1 MIRAENLRK
10 QYDRLVAVDG
20 LSFHVDRGE
29 IFGLLGPNGA
39 GKTTTI
45 NMLVGILKPDGG
57 SVSINGADD
66 PTRANVRQSIGYA
79 PQSIAI
85 YDRLTAS
92 ENLEFFGKLYGITS
106 RRSRERIA
114 WALEFGGLQ
123 DTGKKLAGAFSG
135 GMKRR
140 LNLAAALIHDPPI
153 LMLDEPTVG
162 VDPQSRNLI
171 FDGIEDLKRQGK
183 TIIYTTHYME
193 EAQRLCDRVA
203 IIDHGKILALDGVES
218 LIRGHGG
225 SSVIEAELERVPD
238 DTSHLPGTL
247 DGRRLRI
254 VTPRPL
260 EELAALGRLNLQF
273 AELRIDRPNL
283 ETVFLNLTGRSL
295 RDL

>member
-57 SVSINGADD
+57 SVNINGADD

-92 ENLEFFGKLYGITS
+92 ENLEFFGKLYGITG
-106 RRSRERIA
+106 RRSKERIA
-114 WALEFGGLQ
+114 WALEFGGLK

-171 FDGIEDLKRQGK
+171 FDGIEGLKRQGK

-203 IIDHGKILALDGVES
+203 IIDHGKILALDGIEA

-238 DTSHLPGTL
+238 DASHLPGTL

-295 RDL
+295 RD